1 MGKILHFNDDARRRL
16 QAGVDELADAVKVT
30 LGPKG
35 RNVVL
40 ERLTGAPTITN
51 DGVSIARE
59 IELSDPFKNM
69 GAQLV
74 REVATKTSDLTGD
87 GTTTATLL
95 AQGIVREGMRTID
108 EGANPM
114 LLRHGIEVATE
125 RVVAHLRGQA
135 RPVSG
140 RDDLRHVA
148 TIAGKEDDSIGEAVA
163 EALDHVGEEGVVTV
177 EESPLPGISV
187 EFVEGMLVENGFVSP
202 YMATDQTRMETVY
215 EDPYIFMTT
224 KPISAVQDLMPLLD
238 TVMKQPRPL
247 VILAEKV
254 DGAALGMLVHNASH
268 GTLEAVA
275 VRAPGFGHRRI
286 AHLKDLAAFTGGEV
300 ITEEAGLTLEN
311 VRREYLGSARRV
323 IVTEHSCTFV
333 EGAGTAEAVE
343 TRLGQIRNEAERA
356 PHENDREI
364 ARERLAKLASRLAVI
379 HVGAATDVVLNE
391 KRHRTEGA
399 LAATRAAVSEG
410 IVPGGGTALLRA
422 EEALEDLELEGDYA
436 TGADLVRRVLSE
448 PLYWIATN
456 AGYDGQAAIDQV
468 RAMPDGGGLERAHG
482 RVRRPARGRR
492 DRPGARD
499 AAHDRERGVGRR
511 AAAHDRGGRGRGAA
525 RPARRDHRARLRR
538 PRGGAG
544 EAELAGVTDPA

>member
-1 MGKILHFNDDARRRL
+1 MAKTLEFNDDARKSLER
-16 QAGVDELADAVKVT
+16 GVNALADAVKVT

-59 IELSDPFKNM
+59 IELSDPFENM
-69 GAQLV
+69 GAMLV

-114 LLRHGIEVATE
+114 LLRHGIEVATQ
-125 RVVAHLRGQA
+125 RVVEHLRSQA
-135 RPVSG
+135 RPVSS

-148 TIAGKEDDSIGEAVA
+148 TIAGKEDVMIGEAVA
-163 EALDHVGEEGVVTV
+163 EALDHVGQEGVVTV

-187 EFVEGMLVENGFVSP
+187 EFVEGMLVENGMVSP

-224 KPISAVQDLMPLLD
+224 KPISAIPDLMPLLD
-238 TVMKQPRPL
+238 QVMKEPRPL

-300 ITEEAGLTLEN
+300 ITEEAGLTLDN

-333 EGAGTAEAVE
+333 EGAGTPAAVE
-343 TRLGQIRNEAERA
+343 TRLGQIRNEAEHA

-364 ARERLAKLASRLAVI
+364 AKERLAKLASRLAVI
-379 HVGAATDVVLNE
+379 HVGAATDVVLSE

-410 IVPGGGTALLRA
+410 LVPGGGTALLRA
-422 EEALEDLELEGDYA
+422 EEALENLELEGDYA

-456 AGYDGQAAIDQV
+456 AGYDGRGAIDEV
-468 RAMPDGGGLERAHG
+468 RSMATGGGLNALTGEFG
-482 RVRRPARGRR
+482 DLLEGGVIDPVRVTRLTIENAASVAALLLTTEAVVAEQLLAQ
-492 DRPGARD
+492 PGAIIAPGFGD
-499 AAHDRERGVGRR
+499 LAEGL
-511 AAAHDRGGRGRGAA
+511 A
-525 RPARRDHRARLRR
+525 RPSS
-538 PRGGAG
+538 P
-544 EAELAGVTDPA
+544 V

>member
-16 QAGVDELADAVKVT
+16 QSGVDALADAVKVT

-59 IELSDPFKNM
+59 IELSDPFENM
-69 GAQLV
+69 GAMLV

-114 LLRHGIEVATE
+114 LLRHGIEVATQ
-125 RVVAHLRGQA
+125 RVVEHLRSQA
-135 RPVSG
+135 RPVSS

-148 TIAGKEDDSIGEAVA
+148 TIAGKEDVMIGEAVA

-187 EFVEGMLVENGFVSP
+187 EFVEGMLVENGMVSP

-224 KPISAVQDLMPLLD
+224 KPISAIPDLMPLLD
-238 TVMKQPRPL
+238 QVMKEPRPL

-333 EGAGTAEAVE
+333 EGAGTAQAVE
-343 TRLGQIRNEAERA
+343 ARLGQIRNEAEHA
-356 PHENDREI
+356 PHENDREV

-379 HVGAATDVVLNE
+379 HVGAATDVVLSE

-422 EEALEDLELEGDYA
+422 EDALENLELEGDYA

-456 AGYDGQAAIDQV
+456 AGYDGRAAIDEV
-468 RAMPDGGGLERAHG
+468 RSMAPGGGLNALTGEFG
-482 RVRRPARGRR
+482 DLLEGGVIDPVRVTRLTIENAASVAALLLTTEAVVAEQLLAQ
-492 DRPGARD
+492 PGAIIAPGFGD
-499 AAHDRERGVGRR
+499 LAEGL
-511 AAAHDRGGRGRGAA
+511 A
-525 RPARRDHRARLRR
+525 RPSS
-538 PRGGAG
+538 P
-544 EAELAGVTDPA
+544 V

>member
-16 QAGVDELADAVKVT
+16 QSGVDQLADAVKVT

-59 IELSDPFKNM
+59 IELSDPFENM
-69 GAQLV
+69 GAMLV

-114 LLRHGIEVATE
+114 LLRHGIEVATQ
-125 RVVAHLRGQA
+125 RVVEHLRSQA
-135 RPVSG
+135 RPVSS

-148 TIAGKEDDSIGEAVA
+148 TIAGKEDVMIGEAVA

-187 EFVEGMLVENGFVSP
+187 EFVEGMLVENGMVSP

-224 KPISAVQDLMPLLD
+224 KPISAIPDLMPLLD
-238 TVMKQPRPL
+238 QVMKEPRPL

-300 ITEEAGLTLEN
+300 ITEEAGLTLDN

-343 TRLGQIRNEAERA
+343 TRLGQIRNEAEHA

-364 ARERLAKLASRLAVI
+364 AKERLAKLASRLAVI
-379 HVGAATDVVLNE
+379 HVGAATDVVLSE

-422 EEALEDLELEGDYA
+422 EGALENLELEGDYA

-456 AGYDGQAAIDQV
+456 AGYDGRAAIDEV
-468 RAMPDGGGLERAHG
+468 RGMATGGGLNALTGEFG
-482 RVRRPARGRR
+482 DLLEGGVIDPVRVTRLTIENAASVAALLLTTEAVVAEELLAQ
-492 DRPGARD
+492 PGAIIAPGFGD
-499 AAHDRERGVGRR
+499 LAEGL
-511 AAAHDRGGRGRGAA
+511 A
-525 RPARRDHRARLRR
+525 RPSS
-538 PRGGAG
+538 P
-544 EAELAGVTDPA
+544 V

>member
-1 MGKILHFNDDARRRL
+1 MGKRLHFNHEARQLL
-16 QAGVDELADAVKVT
+16 QAGVDELANTIKVT

-40 ERLTGAPTITN
+40 ERLAGAPAITN

-59 IELSDPFKNM
+59 IELSDQYRNM

-74 REVATKTSDLTGD
+74 REVANKTSDLTGD

-95 AQGIVREGMRTID
+95 AQAIVREGMAAIGD
-108 EGANPM
+108 GANPM
-114 LLRHGIEVATE
+114 LLRRGIEEATE
-125 RVVAHLRGQA
+125 RVVAALGASA
-135 RPVSG
+135 RPVVG
-140 RDDLRHVA
+140 GDDMRHIA
-148 TIAGKEDDSIGEAVA
+148 TIAAKEDERIGDAIA
-163 EALDHVGEEGVVTV
+163 EALDRVGEEGVVTI
-177 EESPLPGISV
+177 EDSPLPGIDV
-187 EFVEGMLVENGFVSP
+187 DFVEGLRVENGFVSP
-202 YMATDQTRMETVY
+202 YMATDQQRMESVY
-215 EDPYIFMTT
+215 ENPYILMTT
-224 KPISAVQDLMPLLD
+224 KPISHPGDLMPALGAIA
-238 TVMKQPRPL
+238 KAPRPL
-247 VILAEKV
+247 IVLAEKV
-254 DGAALGMLVHNASH
+254 DGAALGMLIHNATH
-268 GTLEAVA
+268 GTLEAAA

-333 EGAGTAEAVE
+333 EGAGTPEMIE
-343 TRLGQIRNEAERA
+343 TRLGQIRNEAANA

-364 ARERLAKLASRLAVI
+364 AKERLAKLASRLAVI

-410 IVPGGGTALLRA
+410 IVPGGGTALLRS

-436 TGADLVRRVLSE
+436 TGADLVRRVLTE

-456 AGYDGQAAIDQV
+456 AGYDGRAAVDQV
-468 RAMPDGGGLERAHG
+468 RAMPNGGGLNALTGEFG
-482 RVRRPARGRR
+482 DMVEGGVIDPVRVTRLTIENAASVAALLLTTEAVVAEQLLAQ
-492 DRPGARD
+492 PGAIVAPGFGD
-499 AAHDRERGVGRR
+499 LAEGL
-511 AAAHDRGGRGRGAA
+511 A
-525 RPARRDHRARLRR
+525 RPSS
-538 PRGGAG
+538 P
-544 EAELAGVTDPA
+544 V

>member
-1 MGKILHFNDDARRRL
+1 MGKVLHFNHDARRLL
-16 QAGVDELADAVKVT
+16 QAGVDELADTVKVT

-40 ERLTGAPTITN
+40 ERMTGAPAITN

-59 IELSDPFKNM
+59 IELTDPFKNM

-95 AQGIVREGMRTID
+95 AQGIVREGMRTIE

-114 LLRHGIEVATE
+114 LLRRGIELATE
-125 RVVAHLRGQA
+125 RVVEDLRRQA

-148 TIAGKEDDSIGEAVA
+148 TIAGKEDERIGEAVA

-177 EESPLPGISV
+177 EESPMPGISV
-187 EFVEGMLVENGFVSP
+187 GFVEGMVVENGFVSP
-202 YMATDQTRMETVY
+202 YLATDQTRMETVY

-224 KPISAVQDLMPLLD
+224 KPISAVHDLMPLLD
-238 TVMKQPRPL
+238 QVMKQPRPL

-286 AHLKDLAAFTGGEV
+286 AHLTDLAAFTGGEV
-300 ITEEAGLTLEN
+300 VTEEAGLTLEN

-323 IVTEHSCTFV
+323 IVTEHSCTFI

-343 TRLGQIRNEAERA
+343 ARLSQIRNEAERA
-356 PHENDREI
+356 PHETDREI

-379 HVGAATDVVLNE
+379 NVGAATGVVLDE

-422 EEALEDLELEGDYA
+422 ERALAALELEGDYA
-436 TGADLVRRVLSE
+436 AGADLVRRVLSE
-448 PLYWIATN
+448 PLFWIATN
-456 AGYDGQAAIDQV
+456 AGYDGRAAIDQV
-468 RAMPDGGGLERAHG
+468 RAMPEGGGLNALTGEFGDLIASG
-482 RVRRPARGRR
+482 VIDPVRVTRLTIENAASVAALLLTTEAVVAEELLAQ
-492 DRPGARD
+492 PGAIIAPGFGD
-499 AAHDRERGVGRR
+499 LAEGL
-511 AAAHDRGGRGRGAA
+511 A
-525 RPARRDHRARLRR
+525 RPSS
-538 PRGGAG
+538 P
-544 EAELAGVTDPA
+544 V

>member
-16 QAGVDELADAVKVT
+16 QSGVDQLADAVKVT

-59 IELSDPFKNM
+59 IELSDPFENM
-69 GAQLV
+69 GAMLV

-114 LLRHGIEVATE
+114 LLRHGIEVATQ
-125 RVVAHLRGQA
+125 RVVEHLRSQA
-135 RPVSG
+135 RPVSS

-148 TIAGKEDDSIGEAVA
+148 TIAGKEDVMIGEAVA
-163 EALDHVGEEGVVTV
+163 EALDHVGQEGVVTV

-187 EFVEGMLVENGFVSP
+187 EFVEGMLVENGMVSP
-202 YMATDQTRMETVY
+202 YMAADQTRMETVY

-224 KPISAVQDLMPLLD
+224 KPISAIPDLMPLLD
-238 TVMKQPRPL
+238 QVMKEPRPL

-300 ITEEAGLTLEN
+300 ITEEAGLTLDN

-343 TRLGQIRNEAERA
+343 ARLGQIRNEAEHA

-364 ARERLAKLASRLAVI
+364 AKERLAKLASRLAVI
-379 HVGAATDVVLNE
+379 HVGAATDVVLSE

-422 EEALEDLELEGDYA
+422 ETALENLELEGDYA

-456 AGYDGQAAIDQV
+456 AGYDGRAAIDEV
-468 RAMPDGGGLERAHG
+468 RSMATGGGLNALTGEFG
-482 RVRRPARGRR
+482 DLLEGGVIDPVRVTRLTIENAASVAALLLTTEAVVAEELLAQ
-492 DRPGARD
+492 PGAIIAPGFGD
-499 AAHDRERGVGRR
+499 LAEGL
-511 AAAHDRGGRGRGAA
+511 A
-525 RPARRDHRARLRR
+525 RPSS
-538 PRGGAG
+538 P
-544 EAELAGVTDPA
+544 V